1 MHIQQPMRQLQC
13 GIALFQV
20 LIIAAMLSVILLS
33 MQHKAR
39 SQLALA
45 EAVQNRASSLL
56 QLETIQSKIELAII
70 TGDSSGFIGWNLH
83 NQPFTDQGFTIQI
96 QDLSGLYSVNHFGNS
111 HLTKVLQQVGVQ
123 ESEALSIIAAL
134 NAWQKKADASS
145 RSLLTTGQPQ
155 RHAPLQSLV
164 ELTAITGMTPQLY
177 QKVSPFITLY
187 QRPFFNPMLAP
198 EAILH
203 TILAPELVQQIVQLR
218 SSGELT
224 PNMFWRLTNIEPD
237 DTISYST
244 GPGYRIVISQQDNTV
259 KVSRLYEATF
269 KPHEKL
275 PLTFWH
281 RQRINVLPERVF

>member
-1 MHIQQPMRQLQC
+1 MQQPMRQIQQ

-45 EAVQNRASSLL
+45 EAVQNRASLLL
-56 QLETIQSKIELAII
+56 QLETIQSKVELAII

-96 QDLSGLYSVNHFGNS
+96 QDFSGLYSISSFGNYHIGS
-111 HLTKVLQQVGVQ
+111 LMQKFGKS

-145 RSLLTTGQPQ
+145 RALQLAGQPQ

-164 ELTAITGMTPQLY
+164 ELTAIPGITPQLY
-177 QKVSPFITLY
+177 HDISPFITLY

-203 TILAPELVQQIVQLR
+203 TILAPELVQQIMQLR
-218 SSGELT
+218 SSGDLT

-244 GPGYRIVISQQDNTV
+244 GPGYRIVISQQDSTV